1 MNPPV
6 SSDKVSLRPFFTLWV
21 GQAVSLLGSQLVQ
34 FALIWWLTQET
45 GSATVLAGASIV
57 GLLPNV
63 VLGPFVGVLID
74 RWNRRRVMLGAD
86 LAVAMMTAVLA
97 YLFWTGTVEIWHVY
111 LALFVRAL
119 GGAFHWPAMTAS
131 TSLMVPQEQL
141 TRIQGLNQMLNG
153 GLNIASAPLGA
164 LLVTLLPIQQV
175 LLIDLFTA
183 AFAIATILIV
193 YIPQPELEPQRSG
206 DPKSSLASYLE
217 DLRAGLRY
225 VLNWRGLMMLAVVA
239 MLINLV
245 LSPTTSFMPL
255 LVTEHFNG
263 TAWHLGALEAGF
275 GIGVLLG
282 GILLGVWGG
291 FRRRII
297 TSLLGVFG
305 IGLGILLVGLTPAA
319 LFPVAVIG
327 MLVGGVMS
335 SLANGP
341 IMAIFQANVAPNMQ
355 GRVFTLMGSG
365 SAAMMPLGLALAG
378 PLAESIGVRT
388 WFIVGGTITLLLSAT
403 CYFIPSLMN
412 IEQMRDDH
420 PEETDR
426 SLAGPATPVLDRVEG
441 V

>member
-1 MNPPV
+1 MDPTAT
-6 SSDKVSLRPFFTLWV
+6 SDKTSLRPFFTLWA

-63 VLGPFVGVLID
+63 VLGPFVGVFVD

-86 LAVAMMTAVLA
+86 LVVAMTTLLLA
-97 YLFWTGTVEIWHVY
+97 YLFWIGAVEIWYVY

-131 TSLMVPQEQL
+131 TSLMVPQDQL
-141 TRIQGLNQMLNG
+141 TRIQGLNQILNG
-153 GLNIASAPLGA
+153 GLSIASAPLGA
-164 LLVTLLPIQQV
+164 LLVTLFSIQQV
-175 LLIDLFTA
+175 LMVDLVTA
-183 AFAIATILIV
+183 AIAVVATLIV
-193 YIPQPELEPQRSG
+193 HIPQPESEAGQTA
-206 DPKSSLASYLE
+206 DAKSSFSSYWN
-217 DLRAGLRY
+217 DLREGLRY
-225 VLNWRGLMMLAVVA
+225 VMNWRGLMLLGLVA

-255 LVTEHFNG
+255 LVTEYFKG

-291 FRRRII
+291 FRRRIM
-297 TSLLGVFG
+297 TSLVGVIG
-305 IGLGILLVGLTPAA
+305 IGFGILLVGLTPAGM
-319 LFPVAVIG
+319 FPIAVLG
-327 MLVGGVMS
+327 MLLGGVTS

-341 IMAIFQANVAPNMQ
+341 IMAIFQANVAPGMQ
-355 GRVFTLMGSG
+355 GRVFTLMGSA

-378 PLAESIGVRT
+378 PLAESIGVRA
-388 WFIVGGTITLLLSAT
+388 WFVIGGIVTLLLAVS
-403 CYFIPSLMN
+403 CLFMPSLMN
-412 IEQMRDDH
+412 IEQARDDH
-420 PEETDR
+420 PEE
-426 SLAGPATPVLDRVEG
+426 SGAVPVASAKPTLEPVESA
-441 V
+441 

>member
-1 MNPPV
+1 MNT
-6 SSDKVSLRPFFTLWV
+6 SDKTSLRPFFTLWG

-63 VLGPFVGVLID
+63 VLGPFVGVFVD

-86 LAVAMMTAVLA
+86 LVVALTTLLLA
-97 YLFWTGTVEIWHVY
+97 YLFWSGVVEIRYVY

-131 TSLMVPQEQL
+131 TSLMVPQDQL
-141 TRIQGLNQMLNG
+141 TRIQGLNQILNG
-153 GLNIASAPLGA
+153 GLSIASAPLGA
-164 LLVTLLPIQQV
+164 LLVTLFSIQQV
-175 LLIDLFTA
+175 LMVDLVTA
-183 AFAIATILIV
+183 AIAVVATLIV
-193 YIPQPELEPQRSG
+193 HIPQPESEAGQTADTRSSF
-206 DPKSSLASYLE
+206 SSYWN

-225 VLNWRGLMMLAVVA
+225 VLNWRGLMFLGLVA

-255 LVTEHFNG
+255 LVTEYFDG

-282 GILLGVWGG
+282 GILLGAWGG
-291 FRRRII
+291 FRRRIM
-297 TSLLGVFG
+297 TSVLGVFG
-305 IGLGILLVGLTPAA
+305 IGIGILLVGLTPAGM
-319 LFPVAVIG
+319 FPIAVLG
-327 MLVGGVMS
+327 MLLGGVTS

-341 IMAIFQANVAPNMQ
+341 IMAIFQANVAPGMQ
-355 GRVFTLMGSG
+355 GRVFTLMGSA

-378 PLAESIGVRT
+378 PLAESIGVRA
-388 WFIVGGTITLLLSAT
+388 WFVISGVLTLLLAVS
-403 CYFIPSLMN
+403 CFFMPSLMN
-412 IEQMRDDH
+412 IEQARDDH
-420 PEETDR
+420 PEEPG
-426 SLAGPATPVLDRVEG
+426 AVPVAPAKPVLESVESA
-441 V
+441 